1 MKLKICELA
10 TRNKFTEEWT
20 FLSENLKS
28 HFRAAGFKFLGVL
41 LLNLVSR
48 KQLLVER
55 ERILNQMKA
64 KASVAEAHIGNR
76 SIICSKIGQM
86 TTAINKIVVP
96 CSFLMNWG
104 DAELGGLKYS

>member
-1 MKLKICELA
+1 
-10 TRNKFTEEWT
+10 
-20 FLSENLKS
+20 
-28 HFRAAGFKFLGVL
+28 
-41 LLNLVSR
+41 
-48 KQLLVER
+48 
-55 ERILNQMKA
+55 MKA

-104 DAELGGLKYS
+104 DAELGKIFLNSISKHFEKSFINLESWYFGIFA